1 MKTFSLSCLIKE
13 DFWLNWNWICVIAYC
28 TDYDS
33 FPWHVLYNSNQTTE
47 EQNRMVHLPAEAK
60 KKFNVFGHKHL
71 YALHSIHIKYNASCW
86 SRLLSRNFI
95 HILGAG
101 NHFFL
106 FFFIV
111 LQFILHIK
119 SSSICMHCSSTR
131 AYIQIWMNS
140 FVCGCT
146 KWLWALNVNINHYF
160 YLIFITYFREKL
172 ILFTLQMAQSQ
183 TK

>member
-1 MKTFSLSCLIKE
+1 MSLHIALTMTLFLGMFCTIATKQQKNRTKWFICLPKRRRNSTYLDINI
-13 DFWLNWNWICVIAYC
+13 FMRCIRFILNTMHRADHGCFLE
-28 TDYDS
+28 T
-33 FPWHVLYNSNQTTE
+33 L
-47 EQNRMVHLPAEAK
+47 
-60 KKFNVFGHKHL
+60 
-71 YALHSIHIKYNASCW
+71 
-86 SRLLSRNFI
+86 FI
-95 HILGAG
+95 SWAQATI
-101 NHFFL
+101 FFL